1 MSIDYRDYKKE
12 KKPEREY
19 SYAPSGDMPN
29 EVKRLMQY
37 TDTANSKYFVYR
49 NYNDEIQSY
58 IVRKESHE
66 TKDGKKK
73 FTPYSYDPD
82 RDWETI

>member
-29 EVKRLMQY
+29 EVK
-37 TDTANSKYFVYR
+37 S
-49 NYNDEIQSY
+49 
-58 IVRKESHE
+58 
-66 TKDGKKK
+66 
-73 FTPYSYDPD
+73 
-82 RDWETI
+82 